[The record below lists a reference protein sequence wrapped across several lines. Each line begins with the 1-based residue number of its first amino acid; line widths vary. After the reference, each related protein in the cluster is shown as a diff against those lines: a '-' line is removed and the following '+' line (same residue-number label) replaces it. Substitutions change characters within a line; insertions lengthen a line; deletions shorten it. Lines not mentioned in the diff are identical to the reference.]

1 MIKRYLQLHAQNFV
15 GSLGRLVRQPF
26 SAVLTGLVIA
36 IALALP
42 AGMRVIVNNADVLSE
57 SWEGVAD
64 FTVYLQFSV
73 AEDRVLELANEIEA
87 RSDVER
93 VEFIT
98 RDDALEEFRE
108 ASGFGSALDALEDN
122 PLPHALVVRPVSEE
136 LTNVE
141 RSPPGLRTTRNAAR
155 PARYSV
161 GAATARHPGFE
172 RSLRRCR
179 QHPAGRG
186 RAGGHWQYDSAG
198 NQQSPRR
205 NRRQNSSAAAT
216 ASSAGHSSISASG
229 TGCSAIGAGLLI
241 ALTLLCCVTRSH
253 ARGPLWQPVSARGPR
268 ASSSAC
274 CSGAGACWADRGR
287 SSQRPPYASHRAKLV
302 SGSSQGADVRRI
314 TNFGLLAL

>member
-42 AGMRVIVNNADVLSE
+42 AGMRVIVSNADVLSE

-64 FTVYLQFSV
+64 FTVYLEFAV
-73 AEDRVLELANEIEA
+73 AEERVLELANEIEA

-141 RSPPGLRTTRNAAR
+141 ALAGWLDAQPETQRVQLDTQWVQRLRGILALSDRFVDVVSFLLA
-155 PARYSV
+155 V
-161 GAATARHPGFE
+161 GV
-172 RSLRRCR
+172 LVVI
-179 QHPAGRG
+179 
-186 RAGGHWQYDSAG
+186 G
-198 NQQSPRR
+198 NTIRLEIN
-205 NRRQNSSAAAT
+205 NRREEIVVTKLVGGSD
-216 ASSAGHSSISASG
+216 GFIRRPFLYLG
-229 TGCSAIGAGLLI
+229 FWYGLLGAIGAGMLI
-241 ALTLLCCVTRSH
+241 ALTLALLRE
-253 ARGPLWQPVSARGPR
+253 PVATLAGLYGSQFRLAGLGL
-268 ASSSAC
+268 AELGLLL
-274 CSGAGACWADRGR
+274 GAGALLGLIGAGLATAR
-287 SSQRPPYASHRAKLV
+287 HLRA
-302 SGSSQGADVRRI
+302 I
-314 TNFGLLAL
+314 EPT